1 MQEGD
6 VSPTVLDEP
15 YPCED
20 CKHQKT
26 CARFEIS
33 CKSFHIYVNNKG
45 RLDKRFRHPTLKWFY
60 RTFHKQRKSPDARE
74 QPIRFVTAAGA
85 GVSHQ

>member
-6 VSPTVLDEP
+6 VSPTVLEEP

-20 CKHQKT
+20 CKHREA
-26 CARFEIS
+26 CAFYLIS

-45 RLDKRFRHPTLKWFY
+45 RLDKRFRRPNIKWYY
-60 RTFHKQRKSPDARE
+60 RTFHKQRKTPDE
-74 QPIRFVTAAGA
+74 PIRIVNP
-85 GVSHQ
+85 